1 MQLRPPKGSS
11 DVIAQID
18 RVAVPGRSQEAEA
31 PFEEFFAAESQTL
44 FRRLC
49 LVTGNP
55 AEAEELMQDAF
66 LRVWERWD
74 RVGQMS
80 DPTGYLYRTA
90 MNLFRKRY
98 RRAKLALR
106 RTVRPGP
113 AADGLAEAEARTEV
127 ADALASLPPR
137 QRAALVM
144 TDLLGFTSAE
154 AAEVLGIRPGTV
166 RALSS
171 QARAALRA
179 TMGESE

>member
-1 MQLRPPKGSS
+1 M
-11 DVIAQID
+11 IAQSD
-18 RVAVPGRSQEAEA
+18 RVAVPGRSQEPEA

-49 LVTGNP
+49 LVTGNR

-66 LRVWERWD
+66 LKVWERWD
-74 RVGQMS
+74 RVGRMD
-80 DPTGYLYRTA
+80 DPTGYLYKVA

-98 RRAKLALR
+98 RRAKLAV
-106 RTVRPGP
+106 RTVSPWP
-113 AADGLAEAEARTEV
+113 TADGLAEAEARSEV

-154 AAEVLGIRPGTV
+154 AAEVLGVRPGTV
-166 RALSS
+166 RTLSS
-171 QARAALRA
+171 QARSRLRA
-179 TMGESE
+179 TLEEPP